1 MENWWKNYNKLVSNL
16 QKKKNLINLYKPKEK
31 ETKLLTMILMRRAM
45 IQNGIPVCHQ
55 LLTSGAGL
63 DWCNLL
69 YN

>member
-1 MENWWKNYNKLVSNL
+1 MENYWKNYNKQVSNL
-16 QKKKNLINLYKPKEK
+16 QKKKYIINLYKPKK

-45 IQNGIPVCHQ
+45 IQNGIPGCHQ